1 MPSIFEKLNFTD
13 VGVGAVQ
20 AVDEMMVIPIIGSDR
35 GNIAEPQALKFQST
49 RGYGNMVFKNEDTE
63 KPAIVPTNL
72 MVRGKY
78 AAQDHAMSE
87 AGIVSRNETMTFDTA
102 CCIEQTQGGYLTD
115 KGENVQDILPIELRK
130 ALLTKEKR
138 QEKSYGKL
146 WSSISSWLKG
156 LSISG
161 KTGTAA
167 HLNYF
172 YSSKEIADSLEQFAS
187 EFEPVEGQI
196 GAIILFN
203 GIPVGI
209 EIMPTNA
216 HWQAYWKYLIRGC
229 YGAELLRLKM
239 LNKIPNSTLIL
250 PEIPKES
257 DAEKVKEI
265 LSNFCDHVQK
275 DVLPLLESID
285 VLSQTQMTN
294 KSGLT
299 CRLVKTKNGGG
310 DLISEGT
317 TPIYLSI
324 VV

>member
-1 MPSIFEKLNFTD
+1 MPNIFEKLNFTN

-20 AVDEMMVIPIIGSDR
+20 AVDEMIVIPIVGPDR
-35 GNIAEPQALKFQST
+35 GSIAQPQSLKFERT
-49 RGYGNMVFKNEDTE
+49 AGYGNMIFRNEDSE
-63 KPAIVPTNL
+63 KPAIVPTNI
-72 MVRGKY
+72 MVRGRY

-87 AGIVSRNETMTFDTA
+87 AGIVGIRETATFNTA

-115 KGENVQDILPIELRK
+115 KGENEQDILPITLRK
-130 ALLTKEKR
+130 ALLTREKR
-138 QEKSYGKL
+138 KQQSFQKL
-146 WSSISSWLKG
+146 WGDISNWLKG
-156 LSISG
+156 LSLSAG
-161 KTGTAA
+161 RGTIA

-172 YSSKEIADSLEQFAS
+172 YNSKEIADSLEQFAS

-203 GIPVGI
+203 GIPVGV
-209 EIMPTNA
+209 EIMPSNA

-250 PEIPKES
+250 PEIPKDS
-257 DAEKVKEI
+257 NPEKVKEI
-265 LSNFCDHVQK
+265 LSEFCDHVQK
-275 DVLPLLESID
+275 DVLPLLENID
-285 VLSQTQMTN
+285 VVSQTQMTN
-294 KSGLT
+294 KSGLS
-299 CRLVKTKNGGG
+299 CKLVKTQGGGG
-310 DLISEGT
+310 DIISEGN

>member
-1 MPSIFEKLNFTD
+1 MANIFEKLNFTN

-20 AVDEMMVIPIIGSDR
+20 AVDEMIVIPIIGPDR
-35 GNIAEPQALKFQST
+35 GNLADPQHLKFERT
-49 RGYGNMVFKNEDTE
+49 AGYGNMIFKNDDEE
-63 KPAIVPTNL
+63 KPAIVPTNM

-87 AGIVSRNETMTFDTA
+87 AGIVGRRETVTFDTA
-102 CCIEQTQGGYLTD
+102 CCIEQTQGGYLHD
-115 KGENVQDILPIELRK
+115 RDNEQDILPITLRK

-138 QEKSYGKL
+138 KERSFQKL
-146 WSSISSWLKG
+146 WNDISNWLKG
-156 LSISG
+156 LSLTAGSG
-161 KTGTAA
+161 RA
-167 HLNYF
+167 HLAFF
-172 YSSKEIADSLEQFAS
+172 YNSKEIADSLEQFAS

-203 GIPVGI
+203 GMPVGI
-209 EIMPTNA
+209 EIMPSNA

-239 LNKIPNSTLIL
+239 LNKIPNSTLVL

-257 DAEKVKEI
+257 DPEKVKEI
-265 LSNFCDHVQK
+265 LSDFCDHVQK
-275 DVLPLLESID
+275 DVLPLLENIE
-285 VLSQTQMTN
+285 VVSQTAMTN

-299 CRLVKTKNGGG
+299 CRLVKTKGGGG
-310 DLISEGT
+310 DLISEGN
-317 TPIYLSI
+317 TPVYLSI